1 MKFFIV
7 ILKIQLP
14 FDHRNEY
21 PATLSI
27 DIRGNESNG
36 K

>member
-1 MKFFIV
+1 MENEIE
-7 ILKIQLP
+7 IQLP

-21 PATLSI
+21 PTTLSE
-27 DIRGNESNG
+27 IRGNESNDG